1 MNENDKLRE
10 IIRLSS
16 QLSTVQDVDI
26 LLERILHEARNFTN
40 ADAGTIYVRSGSNL
54 VFSHAQNDTLQKKL
68 PAGSKLIYSTFRIPI
83 NTSSIAGFVAARG
96 EILNLPDAYNIPPDV
111 SYKFDPSYDTLA
123 QYKTVSVLTVPLKTE
138 MGKIIGVL
146 QMINAKNEKDDIVSF
161 DEEDELYVYHFAS
174 SASMVLQRAMM
185 TRTLLLRMMQ
195 MAQLRDPKETGPH
208 VNRVASYSVELYERW
223 AFRRGLT
230 QKEIDINRD
239 ILRMAAVLHDVGKV
253 GISDLILKKPGK
265 LDDEEYNIM
274 KTHTTIGAMLFH
286 DSYSEF
292 DEAAALVSLTH
303 HENWDGTGYP
313 GMIDVMTGQVLESDL
328 HGNPMPRKGEDI
340 HIYGRIVALAD
351 VFDALSSRRV
361 YKESWEEERVLKEIG
376 SLSGTKFDPEIVDI
390 FFDSIEM
397 IRAIMTRYPDQ
408 S

>member
-10 IIRLSS
+10 IIRLSA
-16 QLSTVQDVDI
+16 QLNTVQDVDI
-26 LLERILHEARNFTN
+26 LLERILHEARSFTN
-40 ADAGTIYVRSGSNL
+40 ADAGTIYIRSGCNL

-83 NTSSIAGFVAARG
+83 NTSSIAGFVAAKG
-96 EILNLPDAYNIPPDV
+96 EILNLTDAYSLPPDV
-111 SYKFDPSYDTLA
+111 PYKFDPSYDDLA

-138 MGKIIGVL
+138 IGKIIGVL
-146 QMINAKNEKDDIVSF
+146 QMINAKNETGDIVSF

-174 SASMVLQRAMM
+174 AASMVLQRAQM
-185 TRTLLLRMMQ
+185 TRTLLLRMIQ

-208 VNRVASYSVELYERW
+208 VNRVASYSVELYEKW
-223 AFRRGLT
+223 ANRRGLHPHD
-230 QKEIDINRD
+230 IDTNRD

-265 LDDEEYNIM
+265 LDDYEYNIM
-274 KTHTTIGAMLFH
+274 KTHTTIGANLFH
-286 DSYSEF
+286 DSQSEF

-313 GMIDVMTGQVLESDL
+313 GMIDVSTGEILERDSK
-328 HGNPMPRKGEDI
+328 GNPLPRRGEDI

-361 YKESWEEERVLKEIG
+361 FKESWEEERVLKEIKN
-376 SLSGTKFDPEIVDI
+376 LSGTKFDPEIVDI
-390 FFDSIEM
+390 FFDSIDI
-397 IRAIMTRYPDQ
+397 IRSIINKYPDQ